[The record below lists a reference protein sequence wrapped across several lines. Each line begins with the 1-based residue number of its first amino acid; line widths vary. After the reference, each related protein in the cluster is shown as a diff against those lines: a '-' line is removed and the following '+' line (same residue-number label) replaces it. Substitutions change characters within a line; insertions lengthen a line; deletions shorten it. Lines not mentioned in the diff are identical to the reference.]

1 MPRKK
6 RARDIFNADE
16 DTFFSRKAHS
26 ATFFHFALSLCFGK
40 KKLHFTREAKRNIFM
55 LLLRAV
61 RARVPRF
68 EFEFRRG
75 DGSSYDDDDDDDD
88 DGDYDEHYDDD
99 DDDEAEGEDDDD
111 YDKSNLKE
119 NAEEKMFTTPPKKQ
133 IGMEMPASE
142 REKKKK
148 KKKTS
153 RVSFDDGTVFSDD
166 EEEEEE
172 EEEMLLFGTIGSR
185 EKSIEID
192 LTRCTEQIGLGLERC
207 KRTSI
212 SVFECVREL
221 GSSGRRSGDRKRV
234 GSRSRNGSAS
244 SLASAYGRGG
254 RYGDTASDMKS
265 YYVESRKKMKRGRR
279 RRLIVPRVIVSVVLF
294 CIVMFLWR
302 KRRSAMSI
310 DGLGD
315 DVGKRGRVES
325 ESMKNA
331 RMEVDAAKRGDY
343 SGHEKYHSS
352 SRQTT
357 FSGGIFP
364 SHERVGSAE
373 YEKETERLM
382 EALAKRIATGQH
394 HSADFNDARRHVREH
409 RMRINGG
416 NQRNSNL
423 VHVDNAEVMRL
434 REAKRQLRDDF
445 LQMGPKCEFDTS
457 GMSRE
462 SIKDMKEECREFFRE
477 EEKRI
482 GKIPLLDDTKFR
494 IHGENQLDREHFR
507 GHRQKLP
514 TITDIRAMDMVP
526 H

>member
-1 MPRKK
+1 M
-6 RARDIFNADE
+6 
-16 DTFFSRKAHS
+16 
-26 ATFFHFALSLCFGK
+26 
-40 KKLHFTREAKRNIFM
+40 
-55 LLLRAV
+55 
-61 RARVPRF
+61 PRF

-75 DGSSYDDDDDDDD
+75 DGSSYDDDDDDY
-88 DGDYDEHYDDD
+88 G
-99 DDDEAEGEDDDD
+99 DD
-111 YDKSNLKE
+111 YDDYDDHYDEAKRGGEEDDYNKSGE
-119 NAEEKMFTTPPKKQ
+119 RDSEEKMFTTPPKMLT
-133 IGMEMPASE
+133 GMEIPTSE
-142 REKKKK
+142 REKK

-166 EEEEEE
+166 EEDGEEEN

-192 LTRCTEQIGLGLERC
+192 LTRCAEQIGLGLERC

-212 SVFECVREL
+212 SIFECVREL
-221 GSSGRRSGDRKRV
+221 GSSGRRSSDRKRG

-244 SLASAYGRGG
+244 SFASVYGRGG

-325 ESMKNA
+325 ESMKHA

-343 SGHEKYHSS
+343 SSHEKYHPLN
-352 SRQTT
+352 RQTT

-423 VHVDNAEVMRL
+423 FHMDNAEVMRL

-462 SIKDMKEECREFFRE
+462 SIKDMKEECREFFRK

-514 TITDIRAMDMVP
+514 TVADIRATDMVP

>member
-1 MPRKK
+1 M
-6 RARDIFNADE
+6 
-16 DTFFSRKAHS
+16 
-26 ATFFHFALSLCFGK
+26 
-40 KKLHFTREAKRNIFM
+40 
-55 LLLRAV
+55 
-61 RARVPRF
+61 PRF

-75 DGSSYDDDDDDDD
+75 DGSSYDDDDD
-88 DGDYDEHYDDD
+88 YDEYY
-99 DDDEAEGEDDDD
+99 DDDEAEGGEDDDDD
-111 YDKSNLKE
+111 YDKSSLKE

-133 IGMEMPASE
+133 IGMEMAASE
-142 REKKKK
+142 REKKK

-166 EEEEEE
+166 EEDGEEENE
-172 EEEMLLFGTIGSR
+172 EELLLFGSR

-192 LTRCTEQIGLGLERC
+192 LTRCAEQIGLGLERC

-212 SVFECVREL
+212 SVFECIREL
-221 GSSGRRSGDRKRV
+221 GSSGRRSGDRKRG

-244 SLASAYGRGG
+244 SFASAYGRGG

-343 SGHEKYHSS
+343 SSHEKYHPS

-416 NQRNSNL
+416 NHRNSNL
-423 VHVDNAEVMRL
+423 VHMDNAEVMRL

-514 TITDIRAMDMVP
+514 TMADIRAMDMV
-526 H
+526 HQ

>member
-1 MPRKK
+1 
-6 RARDIFNADE
+6 
-16 DTFFSRKAHS
+16 
-26 ATFFHFALSLCFGK
+26 
-40 KKLHFTREAKRNIFM
+40 
-55 LLLRAV
+55 
-61 RARVPRF
+61 
-68 EFEFRRG
+68 
-75 DGSSYDDDDDDDD
+75 
-88 DGDYDEHYDDD
+88 
-99 DDDEAEGEDDDD
+99 
-111 YDKSNLKE
+111 
-119 NAEEKMFTTPPKKQ
+119 
-133 IGMEMPASE
+133 
-142 REKKKK
+142 
-148 KKKTS
+148 
-153 RVSFDDGTVFSDD
+153 
-166 EEEEEE
+166 
-172 EEEMLLFGTIGSR
+172 
-185 EKSIEID
+185 
-192 LTRCTEQIGLGLERC
+192 
-207 KRTSI
+207 
-212 SVFECVREL
+212 
-221 GSSGRRSGDRKRV
+221 
-234 GSRSRNGSAS
+234 
-244 SLASAYGRGG
+244 
-254 RYGDTASDMKS
+254 
-265 YYVESRKKMKRGRR
+265 
-279 RRLIVPRVIVSVVLF
+279 VIVSVVLF

-315 DVGKRGRVES
+315 DAGKRGRVES
-325 ESMKNA
+325 ESIKNA

-343 SGHEKYHSS
+343 SSHEKYHSS

>member
-1 MPRKK
+1 MPRAQK
-6 RARDIFNADE
+6 RARDILMLTRILFSRE
-16 DTFFSRKAHS
+16 RKLKKTFFVCGEK
-26 ATFFHFALSLCFGK
+26 TSL
-40 KKLHFTREAKRNIFM
+40 HTRQIYIYIYM

-75 DGSSYDDDDDDDD
+75 DGSSYDDDDD
-88 DGDYDEHYDDD
+88 YDEYY
-99 DDDEAEGEDDDD
+99 DDDEAEGGEDDDDD
-111 YDKSNLKE
+111 YDKSSLKE

-133 IGMEMPASE
+133 IGMEMAASE
-142 REKKKK
+142 REKKK

-166 EEEEEE
+166 EEDGEEENE
-172 EEEMLLFGTIGSR
+172 EELLLFGSR

-192 LTRCTEQIGLGLERC
+192 LTRCAEQIGLGLERC

-212 SVFECVREL
+212 SVFECIREL
-221 GSSGRRSGDRKRV
+221 GSSGRRSGDRKRG

-244 SLASAYGRGG
+244 SFASAYGRGG

-343 SGHEKYHSS
+343 SSHEKYHPS

-416 NQRNSNL
+416 NHRNSNL
-423 VHVDNAEVMRL
+423 VHMDNAEVMRL

-514 TITDIRAMDMVP
+514 TMADIRAMDMV
-526 H
+526 HH

>member
-1 MPRKK
+1 
-6 RARDIFNADE
+6 
-16 DTFFSRKAHS
+16 
-26 ATFFHFALSLCFGK
+26 
-40 KKLHFTREAKRNIFM
+40 
-55 LLLRAV
+55 
-61 RARVPRF
+61 VPRF

-75 DGSSYDDDDDDDD
+75 DGSSYDDDDDDYD
-88 DGDYDEHYDDD
+88 DYDDHYDED
-99 DDDEAEGEDDDD
+99 DDDEAKRGGEEEDD
-111 YDKSNLKE
+111 YNKSGE
-119 NAEEKMFTTPPKKQ
+119 RDSEEKMFTTPPKKQ
-133 IGMEMPASE
+133 TGMEKPTSE
-142 REKKKK
+142 REKK

-166 EEEEEE
+166 EEDGEEEN

-192 LTRCTEQIGLGLERC
+192 LTRCAEQIGLGLERC

-212 SVFECVREL
+212 SIFECVREL
-221 GSSGRRSGDRKRV
+221 GSSDRKRG

-244 SLASAYGRGG
+244 SLASANGRGG

-279 RRLIVPRVIVSVVLF
+279 RRLIVPRVMVSVVLF

-325 ESMKNA
+325 ESMKHA

-343 SGHEKYHSS
+343 SSHEKYHPLN
-352 SRQTT
+352 RQTT

-423 VHVDNAEVMRL
+423 FHMDNAEVMRL

-462 SIKDMKEECREFFRE
+462 SIKDMKEECREFFRK

-494 IHGENQLDREHFR
+494 IRGENQLDREHFR

-514 TITDIRAMDMVP
+514 TVADIRAMDMVP

>member
-1 MPRKK
+1 
-6 RARDIFNADE
+6 
-16 DTFFSRKAHS
+16 
-26 ATFFHFALSLCFGK
+26 
-40 KKLHFTREAKRNIFM
+40 
-55 LLLRAV
+55 
-61 RARVPRF
+61 VPRF

-75 DGSSYDDDDDDDD
+75 DGSSYDDDDDDYDD
-88 DGDYDEHYDDD
+88 DYDDHYDEDD
-99 DDDEAEGEDDDD
+99 DDDEAKRGGEEEDD
-111 YDKSNLKE
+111 YNKSGE
-119 NAEEKMFTTPPKKQ
+119 RDSEEKMFTTPPKKQ
-133 IGMEMPASE
+133 TGMEKPTSE
-142 REKKKK
+142 REKK

-166 EEEEEE
+166 EEDGEEEN

-192 LTRCTEQIGLGLERC
+192 LTRCAEQIGLGLERC

-212 SVFECVREL
+212 SIFECVREL
-221 GSSGRRSGDRKRV
+221 GSSDRKRG

-244 SLASAYGRGG
+244 SFASVYGRGG

-325 ESMKNA
+325 ESMKHA

-343 SGHEKYHSS
+343 SSHEKYHPLN
-352 SRQTT
+352 RQTT

-409 RMRINGG
+409 RMRIHGG

-423 VHVDNAEVMRL
+423 FHMDNAEVMRL

-462 SIKDMKEECREFFRE
+462 SIKDMKEECREFFRK

-514 TITDIRAMDMVP
+514 TVADIRAMDMVP